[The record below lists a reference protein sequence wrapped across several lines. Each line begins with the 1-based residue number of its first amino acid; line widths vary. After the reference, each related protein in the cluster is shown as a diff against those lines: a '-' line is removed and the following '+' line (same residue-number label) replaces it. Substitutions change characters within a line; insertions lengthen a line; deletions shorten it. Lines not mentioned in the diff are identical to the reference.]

1 MWGRWSN
8 GGSIELGSGIAVR
21 WYMNVRVWPHFFGF
35 QGFLEGLGL
44 LEVLFILPLGG
55 VGGFVSWGRGRKFVL
70 LVACLAFD
78 CLGMGV
84 CYMVFVD
91 FILLYLHLVMFVG
104 GL

>member
-1 MWGRWSN
+1 MGEVEQW
-8 GGSIELGSGIAVR
+8 
-21 WYMNVRVWPHFFGF
+21 RVDRTWEWNRGALVHECASLASFFGF